1 MIVVLSSNL
10 DGYKWRGA
18 LVSERELWEIELLI
32 LLVLGSW
39 GGFSYIASSVAFEC
53 AKKPQAIFA
62 VAQCKTTGNCCFGL
76 LGETAGM
83 GIPKPSI

>member
-1 MIVVLSSNL
+1 M
-10 DGYKWRGA
+10 
-18 LVSERELWEIELLI
+18 
-32 LLVLGSW
+32 LGSW